1 MAYAAPLEVI
11 PHSLATSSK
20 LIYELEFD
28 QFPFFFVGCWL
39 EIKRNGMVF
48 WLGGWEM
55 VPLTLP
61 LLEWR
66 TQLRRNL
73 VAS

>member
-20 LIYELEFD
+20 LIYELVFD
-28 QFPFFFVGCWL
+28 QFPFFLVACRL
-39 EIKRNGMVF
+39 KGMVF
-48 WLGGWEM
+48 FLGGWKM
-55 VPLTLP
+55 VSLTLP